1 MPMEE
6 ANEKVVSSKT
16 PPKKMSGHP
25 ELKMG
30 TENWKNVSKFV
41 IEHSKDLNQKQLFD
55 KIMLKYSLTATTKA
69 ELKKLM
75 K

>member
-1 MPMEE
+1 
-6 ANEKVVSSKT
+6 
-16 PPKKMSGHP
+16 MSGHP